1 MPQGQPARIQNAAY
15 QRGVAR
21 GRGGGELTGSG
32 GVWQAANVN
41 IPFYHNNLTG
51 KRPCFLPVGGTIVES
66 AGQIVKLGVV
76 TVQEHML
83 R

>member
-1 MPQGQPARIQNAAY
+1 
-15 QRGVAR
+15 
-21 GRGGGELTGSG
+21 
-32 GVWQAANVN
+32 
-41 IPFYHNNLTG
+41 
-51 KRPCFLPVGGTIVES
+51 VGGTIVES